1 MRVLHKIFIYLQAQD
16 LSFAFVVA
24 FAMLFCSSTVVQ
36 GQKAVSFL
44 PEANPTSP
52 RPERIQEQTENR
64 LMPSVSFSWRDLKP
78 AGDDGRLFFAV
89 ESPVDFSFFAIG
101 WTVKESSPSAAIF
114 RFRYRTKSDGGGW
127 SNWVEM
133 NGKVDADE
141 TPSELYWSDI
151 LFVNDSILHR
161 SCEIEFFPDTNNVS
175 FFRVDFVNA
184 TEKPTPG
191 SSAENE
197 KRDIRQLSL
206 SQCPIPDV
214 ITRQEWCN
222 GNSACVQPAYV
233 QQIIEPTHVVIHHGG
248 SPDSYTDGAAI
259 VRSYWNYHVYSN
271 GWDDIGYNF
280 LIDADGN
287 IYQGRAND
295 DFPAVDVKGTHAG
308 SVNGSSIG
316 VCFLGNS
323 DAINATPVQLNKLY
337 ELLAW
342 WFNDRGFDP
351 TTNDIVIN
359 QAGTSYLYLPRIIG
373 HRDVKPNTICPGE
386 NVYQLLPEIRSSVKD
401 AMIECSGFVPV
412 TDLRLSNPN
421 VSNSQLFAGEII
433 ELTLSRHVEQITDNS
448 TIPFHTSF
456 WLSSDDS
463 FNPKYD
469 RLLKTFSDTFFVQNE
484 RTSNDLFLI
493 PLDSATR
500 TGNYFLFMISDYEN
514 IVYESDEM
522 NNQVSVPIEVT
533 GLSYDVL
540 LSAFPLRGGSVSG
553 MGNYGYGEE
562 CSVKADPFFGYSFQN
577 WSEDGK
583 VVSTDAEYTFIV
595 THPIDLIAN
604 YVCASQLPDIFI
616 DGPTAVCAG
625 SDSIV
630 FSIPNVQNALSY
642 DWSLPSGVQGS
653 SNTNQI
659 STRFLQNAVS
669 GAVIVRFD
677 NECFGDISKSI
688 EVRVDEKPQAPDIS
702 LLNGVFISDVAG
714 VNHWFCD
721 DNFIDSTNDKYFA
734 PTYKGTYY
742 AISIEGNCS
751 SDRSNTLYF
760 SPNLLP
766 GDSMNYFT
774 LFPNPTLNLV
784 NLFFAENTDQRASI
798 EIFDVAGN
806 MLFSKRYPVG
816 IRVQTIDMNSFSRG
830 LYIIRV
836 TIGNK
841 AFSKKIEKL

>member
-1 MRVLHKIFIYLQAQD
+1 MRILHKIYIYLQVQYF
-16 LSFAFVVA
+16 SFAFGVT
-24 FAMLFCSSTVVQ
+24 FGMFFCSSIAVH
-36 GQKAVSFL
+36 GQKTVSFL
-44 PEANPTSP
+44 PEANPTTP
-52 RPERIQEQTENR
+52 RVEKIEEQTTNR
-64 LMPSVSFSWRDLKP
+64 LMPSVSFSWRDPKP
-78 AGDDGRLFFAV
+78 AGDDGRLFFSV

-101 WTVKESSPSAAIF
+101 WKVQDNSPSAAIF

-127 SNWVEM
+127 SNWIEK
-133 NGKVDADE
+133 NGKVNADE
-141 TPSELYWSDI
+141 TPSGLYWSDI
-151 LFVNDSILHR
+151 LFVNDSVLHR
-161 SCEIEFFPDTNNVS
+161 SCEIEFFPENNSVS

-184 TEKPTPG
+184 LEQRSPDFPVRNEKP
-191 SSAENE
+191 
-197 KRDIRQLSL
+197 KIRQLPL
-206 SQCPIPDV
+206 SECPFPDV

-222 GNSACVQPAYV
+222 GNSACVQTSYA

-248 SPDSYTDGAAI
+248 SPDSYADGAAI
-259 VRSYWNYHVYSN
+259 VRSYWNYHVFSN

-280 LIDADGN
+280 LIDTDGN
-287 IYQGRAND
+287 IYQGRANN

-308 SVNGSSIG
+308 NVNCSSVG

-323 DAINATPVQLNKLY
+323 DAINATPVQLGKLY

-351 TTNDIVIN
+351 TTSDVVVN
-359 QAGTSYLYLPRIIG
+359 QAGSSYLYLPRIIG

-401 AMIECSGFVPV
+401 AMIECSGIVPAV
-412 TDLRLSNPN
+412 DLQLSNLN
-421 VSNSQLFAGEII
+421 VSNSHWSAGEIV
-433 ELTLSRHVEQITDNS
+433 ELTVSRRVEQITDHNP
-448 TIPFHTSF
+448 IPFHYSF

-463 FNPKYD
+463 FNPAYD
-469 RLLKTFSDTFFVQNE
+469 QLLKEFSDTLNAENELSGNDTFFV
-484 RTSNDLFLI
+484 
-493 PLDSATR
+493 PLDSAIR
-500 TGNYFLFMISDYEN
+500 TGNYFLFMVSDDEN
-514 IVYESDEM
+514 IVYESNEM

-540 LSAFPLRGGSVSG
+540 LSAFPQHGGSVSG
-553 MGNYGYGEE
+553 NGNYGYGEK
-562 CSVKADPFFGYSFQN
+562 STLKADAFFGYSFLN
-577 WSEDGK
+577 WSEGDK
-583 VVSTDAEYTFIV
+583 VVSTDAEYTFTV
-595 THPIDLIAN
+595 TRPADLMAN
-604 YVCASQLPDIFI
+604 YVCVSQLPEVII
-616 DGPTAVCAG
+616 DGPDAVCAG

-642 DWSLPSGVQGS
+642 NWSLPSGVLGS

-659 STRFLQNAVS
+659 STRFLNNAAS
-669 GAVIVRFD
+669 GVVTVRFD
-677 NECFGDISKSI
+677 NECFGEISKSM

-714 VNHWFCD
+714 LNQWFCD
-721 DNFIDSTNDKYFA
+721 DNFIDITNDKYFA

-742 AISIEGNCS
+742 AISLAGNCL
-751 SDRSNTLYF
+751 SDRSNAVYF

-766 GDSMNYFT
+766 DDSVNYFT
-774 LFPNPTLNLV
+774 LFPNPTLDLV
-784 NLFFAENTDQRASI
+784 NLFFAQNTDQRARI

-806 MLFSKRYPVG
+806 VLFSKRYPVG

-841 AFSKKIEKL
+841 TFSKKIERL